1 MTCPS
6 VCVYDGVCVCPSLC
20 VCVVRLL
27 SADST
32 EILQLSG
39 DLRCFLVADSPIA
52 AFLAS
57 PQMLARV
64 RRSGR
69 SQPLRQQQQQEQQ
82 GQEEE
87 EEEEG
92 EGDRPSF
99 IRRLF
104 LLCVGR
110 SVQYLLACLSLFAA
124 GAAVRMVLLS
134 G

>member
-1 MTCPS
+1 MCVS
-6 VCVYDGVCVCPSLC
+6 VFVC